1 MNKTININLGGFF
14 FHIDED
20 AYNKLQRYLN
30 AIRKSFTDS
39 QGRDEIIS
47 DIESRIGELF
57 SEKMQDD
64 RQVVSMKEVDEVIA
78 VMGQPEDYL
87 VDDEVFDDRPK
98 ATRAKRSY
106 KQLFRDTDA
115 QYISGVSSGLGHY
128 LGIDAIWIRLI
139 WILLTIFSSG
149 GFIFVYIL
157 LWILVPEAKTTADK
171 LEMRGKAVNISNIE
185 QKVKEGFD
193 DVANK
198 VKDADVTNKVKSG
211 TRSFFGTIGD
221 VFMFFFKIIAK
232 FIGVLLLIVSAATI
246 IGLFIGMFSLGIAD
260 MVHFPGIDF
269 ADLFNRTNVPI
280 WFMSLLLFLAVAIPF
295 AFLFILGMKI
305 LVKNAKSIGRPA
317 KYTLLAVWTLSV
329 VGLIFFGAR
338 EAAEYAVEGSST
350 DKRELYI
357 AQTDTLSVKFIEN
370 EAYQD
375 RLFNDSNL
383 DIVYGEGGEDLVYS
397 EEVYLNVR
405 RTNDSIPSIKVEKE
419 ARGRSFGNAREHAEA
434 IVYAYTSEGNEL
446 LLDDHFITGMSHK
459 HRDQNVL
466 VTLYLPEGYHLTLDK
481 SADDHI
487 SHRIRN
493 DQNYYRDNMVGYLW
507 KVGEDNELLCADCK
521 TEEEEDE
528 EKDEEQQVESE
539 ENNTIE
545 EEEEAPEEETPTIDT
560 IETTVQ

>member
-1 MNKTININLGGFF
+1 MNKTININLGGLF

-87 VDDEVFDDRPK
+87 VDDEVFEDRPK
-98 ATRAKRSY
+98 SKTRGVSY
-106 KQLFRDTDA
+106 KKLYRDTDNK
-115 QYISGVSSGLGHY
+115 YLSGVSAGLAHY
-128 LGIDAIWIRLI
+128 LGLDAIWVRLI
-139 WILLTIFSSG
+139 WLFLIVFSSG
-149 GFIFVYIL
+149 GFFLVYLL
-157 LWILVPEAKTTADK
+157 LWILVPEASSTAEK

-193 DVANK
+193 DVASK
-198 VKDADVTNKVKSG
+198 VKDADVANKVKSG

-221 VFMFFFKIIAK
+221 IIMFFFKIIAK
-232 FIGVLLLIVSAATI
+232 LIGVLLLIISAATI
-246 IGLFIGMFSLGIAD
+246 IGLFIGMLTVGIAD
-260 MVHFPGIDF
+260 IVHFPGIDI

-280 WFMSLLLFLAVAIPF
+280 WFMSLLLFFAVAIPYV
-295 AFLFILGMKI
+295 FLFILGMKI

-317 KYTLLAVWTLSV
+317 KYTMLGVWILSV
-329 VGLIFFGAR
+329 AGLIFFGAR
-338 EAAEYAVEGSST
+338 EAAEYAVEGSTT
-350 DKRELYI
+350 DKKELYI
-357 AQTDTLSVKFIEN
+357 AQTDTLNVKFVEN

-383 DIVYGEGGEDLVYS
+383 NIVYGEGDEDLVYS

-405 RTNDSIPSIKVEKE
+405 RTNDSTPSIKVEKE
-419 ARGRSFGNAREHAEA
+419 ARGRNFGNAREHAEA
-434 IVYAYTSEGNEL
+434 ITYEYTSEGSEL
-446 LLDDHFITGMSHK
+446 LLDDHFVTGLSHK

-466 VTLYLPEGYHLTLDK
+466 VTLYLPEGYQLKLDK

-493 DQNYYRDNMVGYLW
+493 DQDYYHDNMLGHLW
-507 KVGEDNELLCADCK
+507 KVGEDNELICMDC
-521 TEEEEDE
+521 E
-528 EKDEEQQVESE
+528 V
-539 ENNTIE
+539 
-545 EEEEAPEEETPTIDT
+545 EEEEAKTGPEEDSTIEDAGENPKEDAPTIDT
-560 IETTVQ
+560 TETTVQQS